1 MKSVLER
8 MEENDTER
16 KVANFQAWQKE
27 DYEFK
32 RAFAEE
38 AAWRFFEDPEINGN
52 CYVAV
57 GGLDSIT
64 LLCFYARLGL
74 MCQLYRYLLWRI
86 KASKKFTSNWACR
99 LYRRSRARL
108 R

>member
-8 MEENDTER
+8 MEENDTKR

-32 RAFAEE
+32 RVFAEE
-38 AAWRFFEDPEINGN
+38 AAWRFFEDPEIDGN

-64 LLCFYARLGL
+64 LLLFLRSIGIDVPAISVS
-74 MCQLYRYLLWRI
+74 LWKIR
-86 KASKKFTSNWACR
+86 ASKKSTSSWVC
-99 LYRRSRARL
+99 SH
-108 R
+108 

>member
-8 MEENDTER
+8 MEENDTKR

-38 AAWRFFEDPEINGN
+38 AAWRF
-52 CYVAV
+52 
-57 GGLDSIT
+57 
-64 LLCFYARLGL
+64 
-74 MCQLYRYLLWRI
+74 
-86 KASKKFTSNWACR
+86 
-99 LYRRSRARL
+99 L
-108 R
+108 RTRKSTGIAM

>member
-8 MEENDTER
+8 MEENDTKR

-38 AAWRFFEDPEINGN
+38 AAWRFFEDPDI
-52 CYVAV
+52 
-57 GGLDSIT
+57 
-64 LLCFYARLGL
+64 YADDY
-74 MCQLYRYLLWRI
+74 QI
-86 KASKKFTSNWACR
+86 K
-99 LYRRSRARL
+99 LEE
-108 R
+108 

>member
-8 MEENDTER
+8 MEENDTKR

-38 AAWRFFEDPEINGN
+38 AAWRFFEDPEI
-52 CYVAV
+52 
-57 GGLDSIT
+57 
-64 LLCFYARLGL
+64 YADD
-74 MCQLYRYLLWRI
+74 
-86 KASKKFTSNWACR
+86 
-99 LYRRSRARL
+99 
-108 R
+108 